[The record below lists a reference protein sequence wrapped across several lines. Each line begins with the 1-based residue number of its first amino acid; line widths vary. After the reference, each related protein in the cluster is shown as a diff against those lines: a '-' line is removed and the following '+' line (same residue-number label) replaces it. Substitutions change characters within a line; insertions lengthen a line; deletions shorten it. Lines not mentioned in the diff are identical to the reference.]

1 MSIMGE
7 KLRLTECEIDKL
19 DNEAIVFMKNH
30 NKVVVLNQSAFAIFT
45 ALQTLAHTCNDITCE
60 AICDVLMDEY
70 NYINVN
76 KEDMVIDIREVLD
89 SFRSLKLLEIDE

>member
-7 KLRLTECEIDKL
+7 KLRLTECEIDRL
-19 DNEAIVFMKNH
+19 DNEAIVFMKKH

-45 ALQTLAHTCNDITCE
+45 ALQSLAHTCNDITCE
-60 AICDVLMDEY
+60 AIYDVLMSKY
-70 NYINVN
+70 NYVNVS

-89 SFRSLKLLEIDE
+89 SFRSLKLIEIDE